1 MRGDEGVRSDAR
13 VRAGLSSARSK
24 SRGREAVGDSGGA
37 VDDGGIAHLHARRVE
52 RELHGVAP
60 RGELAAVFA
69 RVRRL
74 RRPGGV
80 PARQVPVLAVDDDVF
95 ARNAHARG
103 ARAESRRPR
112 ELAQEDHLRGVAHG
126 GLGAARGRAAEGRA
140 ANHRARK
147 RRRASP
153 NVSGARREPRTTAAR
168 GRRGRRARDQRA
180 AQRLD
185 LLKPFT
191 PFHSDRRFSVRSRNR
206 ERAASQRA
214 TPQRPLSLWKNRI
227 TSLKKRIR
235 PPPSSPARRY
245 SPRLLLVDRFDAGS
259 ESDADRVRFVPP
271 GATAAGSPRAP
282 PANRNRPRPARRP
295 PPPRE
300 NDRVPPRAGVSPSP
314 SPSPSRRRSP
324 PSPPPPPPPRRRSR
338 SPRDHPR
345 HPRGRPRCP
354 RARCAE
360 SPRRA
365 PCEA

>member
-13 VRAGLSSARSK
+13 VRAGLSSARSN
-24 SRGREAVGDSGGA
+24 REGREAVGDSGGA
-37 VDDGGIAHLHARRVE
+37 VDDDGGIAHLHARRVE

-80 PARQVPVLAVDDDVF
+80 PARQVPVLAVDDDVL

-153 NVSGARREPRTTAAR
+153 RVSGARREPRTTAAR
-168 GRRGRRARDQRA
+168 GRRGRRARDKRA

-185 LLKPFT
+185 YKTLHSFS
-191 PFHSDRRFSVRSRNR
+191 SDRRFSVR
-206 ERAASQRA
+206 
-214 TPQRPLSLWKNRI
+214 L
-227 TSLKKRIR
+227 
-235 PPPSSPARRY
+235 
-245 SPRLLLVDRFDAGS
+245 
-259 ESDADRVRFVPP
+259 
-271 GATAAGSPRAP
+271 
-282 PANRNRPRPARRP
+282 
-295 PPPRE
+295 
-300 NDRVPPRAGVSPSP
+300 
-314 SPSPSRRRSP
+314 
-324 PSPPPPPPPRRRSR
+324 
-338 SPRDHPR
+338 
-345 HPRGRPRCP
+345 
-354 RARCAE
+354 
-360 SPRRA
+360 
-365 PCEA
+365 

>member
-153 NVSGARREPRTTAAR
+153 ECERRAAR
-168 GRRGRRARDQRA
+168 APNDRGPGASGPTSAGPARGSTTRFM
-180 AQRLD
+180 
-185 LLKPFT
+185 KPFT

-206 ERAASQRA
+206 NA
-214 TPQRPLSLWKNRI
+214 
-227 TSLKKRIR
+227 
-235 PPPSSPARRY
+235 
-245 SPRLLLVDRFDAGS
+245 
-259 ESDADRVRFVPP
+259 
-271 GATAAGSPRAP
+271 PRA
-282 PANRNRPRPARRP
+282 NARRP
-295 PPPRE
+295 T
-300 NDRVPPRAGVSPSP
+300 APSP
-314 SPSPSRRRSP
+314 S
-324 PSPPPPPPPRRRSR
+324 
-338 SPRDHPR
+338 
-345 HPRGRPRCP
+345 GKI
-354 RARCAE
+354 AILL
-360 SPRRA
+360 
-365 PCEA
+365 